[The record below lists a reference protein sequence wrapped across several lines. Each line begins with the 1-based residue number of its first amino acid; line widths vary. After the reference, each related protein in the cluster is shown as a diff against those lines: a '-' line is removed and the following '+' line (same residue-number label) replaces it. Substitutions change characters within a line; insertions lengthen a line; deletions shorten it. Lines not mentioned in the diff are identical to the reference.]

1 MARNECDD
9 VTWRDS
15 THSNKEAK
23 PSWRIECVPTR
34 PKCQVTGKLAL
45 CISLNGML
53 VYDVS
58 LIYVCASVCVCV
70 LRTMLPSDETEPG
83 TQRCNCKAGTGNA
96 QRHIAVAVCPL
107 LGCAFSK
114 HTPRMVGVTF
124 RFPLKTRN
132 KRYQLQKKTHPLQ
145 GASKRPSRLARC
157 QDGTA
162 ELAENRRLMCTSLQ
176 ARGTS
181 LPLN

>member
-96 QRHIAVAVCPL
+96 QRHIAVAVCPCLGVPFLSIPPEWWAL
-107 LGCAFSK
+107 LFGFRSK
-114 HTPRMVGVTF
+114 PETSGTNSKKKRTRFKAQAKGLRGSRDVRME
-124 RFPLKTRN
+124 RQSSLKI
-132 KRYQLQKKTHPLQ
+132 
-145 GASKRPSRLARC
+145 GASCALLFRPVAHP
-157 QDGTA
+157 
-162 ELAENRRLMCTSLQ
+162 SL
-176 ARGTS
+176 
-181 LPLN
+181 